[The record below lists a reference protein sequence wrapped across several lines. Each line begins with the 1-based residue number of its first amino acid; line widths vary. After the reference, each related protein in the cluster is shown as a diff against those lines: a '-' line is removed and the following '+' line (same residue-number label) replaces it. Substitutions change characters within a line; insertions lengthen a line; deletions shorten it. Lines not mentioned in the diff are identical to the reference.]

1 MRNIFIA
8 FLSELHYPSKDK
20 FPSIREKEDIKINLY
35 KAEGME
41 EVYKGLLTD
50 EAATYYVMDELNKKN
65 ENLNKIIL
73 ICTEKVGKEA
83 IPKYMETDG
92 EKKILK
98 QNSLFTDIM
107 KKQINCTEEK
117 YITPKNYY
125 IASVIDYIKKKEY
138 KGYECTQKSFDYD
151 DDKNLPSLFQI
162 ISIKDKPQEADIYEC
177 MVKVI
182 NSLDDEDKL
191 YIDINGG
198 YRDANAILLGLC
210 RVLRV
215 MKPKVKVEQNIYIP
229 FVCRPD
235 EKSEVVNDITDRTFL
250 FSMFDL
256 ISGIDEFSQYGSV
269 NKLSEYY
276 ENATGGFEKL
286 LKSMKEVSDG
296 LKLCFSDKII
306 QGFESLKQS
315 FKAFEEQRNDH
326 NELEVFLI
334 DYLKRTYGALINND
348 DSQEIDLIQ
357 LINWC
362 VEHDLVQPALS
373 LCFEKIPDYL
383 EVNKIYYVDANIKNE
398 FVSIVKKDRY
408 ENKEWF
414 RIFTDV
420 LSDMKN
426 GKLYKKSLN
435 TIIKEKLKRDPK
447 KMYEEFE
454 THYAIISKLND
465 DQELKEYIESALAI
479 QDSLMKMK
487 TVGESDKNKRNAIF
501 IKFLKKTG
509 EEEKVLLSIIS
520 RIRKY
525 DVSELKS
532 FELEEEKQKTIL
544 DYIQKKTVDQI
555 LDCAYEAWEDGVCNQ
570 QDQAGNGDVLRCE
583 KYCANVNNQ
592 TIFSDISLDKLREI
606 LERYFEIK
614 EIRNASF
621 HNGEL
626 KSNKELDDVKD
637 DIRSLLEAIHTS
649 LVKEEDKLHGS
660 EI

>member
-20 FPSIREKEDIKINLY
+20 FPSICTKKDIKINSY

-41 EVYKGLLTD
+41 EVYKGLLTN
-50 EAATYYVMDELNKKN
+50 EAATYYVMDKLDKKN

-73 ICTEKVGKEA
+73 ICTEKVRKEA
-83 IPKYMETDG
+83 IPK
-92 EKKILK
+92 
-98 QNSLFTDIM
+98 QNDLFTDIM

-117 YITPKNYY
+117 YITPRNYY
-125 IASVIDYIKKKEY
+125 IASVIDYIKEKEY
-138 KGYECTQKSFDYD
+138 KGYESTQKSFDYGND
-151 DDKNLPSLFQI
+151 DNLPSLFQI
-162 ISIKDKPQEADIYEC
+162 ISIKDKPQEADIYKC

-182 NSLDDEDKL
+182 NSLEDEDKL

-210 RVLRV
+210 RVLGV

-229 FVCRPD
+229 FVCRPGED
-235 EKSEVVNDITDRTFL
+235 SEVVNDITDRTFL

-256 ISGIDEFSQYGSV
+256 ISGIDEFSKYGSV

-276 ENATGGFEKL
+276 KNATGGFEKL
-286 LKSMKEVSDG
+286 LESMKKVSDG

-306 QGFESLKQS
+306 QGFESLKKS
-315 FKAFEEQRNDH
+315 FKVFERQRNDH

-334 DYLKRTYGALINND
+334 DYLKSSYGALINND

-383 EVNKIYYVDANIKNE
+383 EAKKIYYVDADIKKV
-398 FVSIVKKDRY
+398 FASIVRKNSFN
-408 ENKEWF
+408 NKEWYQ
-414 RIFTDV
+414 IFTNG
-420 LSDMKN
+420 LPKMKN
-426 GKLYKKSLN
+426 GKLNRKSLKI
-435 TIIKEKLKRDPK
+435 IIKEQLKGDPK
-447 KMYEEFE
+447 KMYDEFD
-454 THYAIISKLND
+454 THYEIISKLYD
-465 DQELKEYIESALAI
+465 DRELKKYIKSALA
-479 QDSLMKMK
+479 LMKMK
-487 TVGESDKNKRNAIF
+487 EEGDENNRNAIF
-501 IKFLKKTG
+501 IEFLKKSKQ
-509 EEEKVLLSIIS
+509 EEKVLLSIIS
-520 RIRKY
+520 RISRY

-532 FELEEEKQKTIL
+532 LELEGKKQKTIL
-544 DYIQKKTVDQI
+544 DHIQKMTDGKI
-555 LDCAYEAWEDGVCNQ
+555 LDCAYEVWEKGVCKQ
-570 QDQAGNGDVLRCE
+570 KEQAGNDNDLQYK
-583 KYCANVNNQ
+583 KYCANVNNKA
-592 TIFSDISLDKLREI
+592 IFSDISPENLQNI
-606 LERYFEIK
+606 LKKYFEIK

-626 KSNKELDDVKD
+626 KFNKELDDVKG
-637 DIRSLLEAIHTS
+637 DIRSLLKAINTS
-649 LVKEEDKLHGS
+649 LGKEEDTLHGS

>member
-20 FPSIREKEDIKINLY
+20 FPSIRTKEDIKINSY

-50 EAATYYVMDELNKKN
+50 EAATYYVMDELDKKN

-73 ICTEKVGKEA
+73 ICTDRVRGKV
-83 IPKYMETDG
+83 IP
-92 EKKILK
+92 K

-107 KKQINCTEEK
+107 KKQINCTEEE

-125 IASVIDYIKKKEY
+125 IASVLDYIKEKRY
-138 KGYECTQKSFDYD
+138 KGYECTQKSFDYG

-177 MVKVI
+177 MVKVV

-210 RVLRV
+210 RVLQV

-229 FVCRPD
+229 FVCRTD
-235 EKSEVVNDITDRTFL
+235 ENSKVVNDITDRTFL

-256 ISGIDEFSQYGSV
+256 ISGVDEFSQHGSV
-269 NKLSEYY
+269 NKLFKYY
-276 ENATGGFEKL
+276 KNPTEGFEKL

-306 QGFESLKQS
+306 QGFESLKKS
-315 FKAFEEQRNDH
+315 FKEFEEQRNEH
-326 NELEVFLI
+326 NKLEEFLF
-334 DYLKRTYGALINND
+334 DYLKRSYGALLINNA
-348 DSQEIDLIQ
+348 DSQEIELIQ

-383 EVNKIYYVDANIKNE
+383 KTNKIYYVDDNIEKE
-398 FVSIVKKDRY
+398 FSSIVKKNSY
-408 ENKEWF
+408 KNKEWF
-414 RIFTDV
+414 QIFIHV

-435 TIIKEKLKRDPK
+435 TIIRKNLKCK
-447 KMYEEFE
+447 YEEFE
-454 THYAIISKLND
+454 KHYAIISTLND
-465 DQELKEYIESALAI
+465 DLELKKYIKSALAI
-479 QDSLMKMK
+479 KDSFVRMKEI
-487 TVGESDKNKRNAIF
+487 GESDKNKKNAMF
-501 IKFLKKTG
+501 IEFLKKS
-509 EEEKVLLSIIS
+509 EQEEKVLLSIIS

-532 FELEEEKQKTIL
+532 FELEEEKQKTIF
-544 DYIQKKTVDQI
+544 DYIQNKEIEQI
-555 LDCAYEAWEDGVCNQ
+555 LDCAYEAWEEDVCKQ
-570 QDQAGNGDVLRCE
+570 QHQENVLPYL

-592 TIFSDISLDKLREI
+592 IIFSKISSENLKNI
-606 LERYFEIK
+606 LQKYFEIK
-614 EIRNASF
+614 KIRNASF
-621 HNGEL
+621 HNGEM
-626 KSNKELDDVKD
+626 KSKELDDVKG
-637 DIRSLLEAIHTS
+637 DIRSLLKAINTS
-649 LVKEEDKLHGS
+649 LGKEGDKLHGS